1 MYCQAIY
8 NIGIIKENWF
18 LLFRNKSIF
27 DFPTLVWL
35 HYILICSVTGFLFV
49 FEDFRGVIGCW
60 EKIELWMQSAKAC
73 ELRKLVSMKPNI
85 NIYFWLKS
93 PLCSL
98 GRYYMVLS
106 WFFMNLIFKFIYFY
120 LRDGDTSVFCFFFE
134 KKTEKTEFL

>member
-1 MYCQAIY
+1 
-8 NIGIIKENWF
+8 
-18 LLFRNKSIF
+18 
-27 DFPTLVWL
+27 
-35 HYILICSVTGFLFV
+35 
-49 FEDFRGVIGCW
+49 
-60 EKIELWMQSAKAC
+60 MQSAKAC

-120 LRDGDTSVFCFFFE
+120 LRDGDTSVFCFFL
-134 KKTEKTEFL
+134 KKETRKQNSFKNGEITLYLIQEY